1 MTSEERTQFIV
12 KQMMSDCSAMYQAR
26 MKTGKVSMRDQ
37 AVIRD
42 CFINRYPTEDLRKQ
56 AEIVHDKYKETMATV
71 LAEHMDMKLHRFWM
85 KIRYP
90 LLIGI
95 LVILALVI
103 YSEVAPLI

>member
-1 MTSEERTQFIV
+1 
-12 KQMMSDCSAMYQAR
+12 MYQAR